1 VTADGHPSDVV
12 ALITGAASGIGL
24 ATARTLAGAGVR
36 VVLADVDADGGA
48 RAAAELGGEFI
59 AADVS
64 DLAANEAMV
73 AFATERCGGLDY
85 AYLNAGVTSGCSLG
99 EDFDLAKY
107 RRAMGVNLDGVA
119 FGVHAVLPAL
129 RARGGGAI
137 VATASLAG
145 LTGVRLDPIYAAN
158 KHAVVGLTRSLG
170 MTLADEGIRFNA
182 ICPGFTVSAMTA
194 PIADAIEQFG
204 VPLIETQKVA
214 DAVTHL
220 LLEAEVSGECWY
232 VQYGRPAEA
241 FGFRGVPGPR
251 DAASA

>member
-1 VTADGHPSDVV
+1 VNNNDVV
-12 ALITGAASGIGL
+12 ALVTGAASGIGL

-36 VVLADVDADGGA
+36 VVLADVDAAGGA
-48 RAAAELGGEFI
+48 RAAQELGGEFI
-59 AADVS
+59 ATDVS
-64 DLAANEAMV
+64 DLDANAAMV

-85 AYLNAGVTSGCSLG
+85 AFLNAGVTSDCSLG
-99 EDFDLAKY
+99 EDFELAKY
-107 RRAMGVNLDGVA
+107 RRAMGVNLDGVV
-119 FGVHAVLPAL
+119 FGTHAVLPAL

-145 LTGVRLDPIYAAN
+145 LTGVQLDPIYAAN

-170 MTLADEGIRFNA
+170 ASLATEGIRFNA
-182 ICPGFTVSAMTA
+182 VCPGFTVSGMTA
-194 PIADAIEQFG
+194 GLGDYVESFG

-220 LLEAEVSGECWY
+220 LLDAEVSGECWF

-241 FGFRGVPGPR
+241 FGFRRVPGPR
-251 DAASA
+251 